1 VSEDGDLRLRRASA
15 EDAEFIASLATHA
28 EVEPF
33 MAVVSAKDAEAFRE
47 EIERAEREPE
57 HYGRYVI
64 ELDGERAGTM
74 AFEVNNRRS
83 RIAWVYGIMVH
94 PDFRG
99 RRLADRA
106 ARAFARHLFDDLGFH
121 RLELEVYG
129 FNERALRHADRVY
142 VREGVKRKAYWRDEE
157 WVDGVIFGLTQEDLE
172 KKGD

>member
-15 EDAEFIASLATHA
+15 EDAEFIALLATH
-28 EVEPF
+28 EDVEPF
-33 MAVVSAKDAEAFRE
+33 MAVVSAKDPEAFRE

-57 HYGRYVI
+57 HFGRFVI
-64 ELDGERAGTM
+64 ELEGDRAGTM
-74 AFEVNNRRS
+74 AFEVKNRRS
-83 RIAWVYGIMVH
+83 RIAGVYGIMVH

-106 ARAFARHLFDDLGFH
+106 ARAFARHLFDDLGYH

-129 FNERALRHADRVY
+129 FNDRALRHADRVY
-142 VREGVKRKAYWRDEE
+142 VREGVKRKAYWRNDE

-172 KKGD
+172 EKGD

>member
-1 VSEDGDLRLRRASA
+1 VSEDGDLLIRRALVEEA
-15 EDAEFIASLATHA
+15 DFIASLATHA
-28 EVEPF
+28 DVEPF
-33 MAVVSAKDAEAFRE
+33 MAVVSAKDPAAFRE

-64 ELDGERAGTM
+64 EVEGERAGTM
-74 AFEVNNRRS
+74 AFEVKNRRS

-99 RRLADRA
+99 RRVADRA

-129 FNERALRHADRVY
+129 FNARALAHAERVY
-142 VREGVKRKAYWRDEE
+142 VREGVKRKAYLRNDE

-172 KKGD
+172 EGGD

>member
-1 VSEDGDLRLRRASA
+1 VSEDGDLLIRRALVEEA
-15 EDAEFIASLATHA
+15 DFIASLATHA
-28 EVEPF
+28 DVEPF
-33 MAVVSAKDAEAFRE
+33 MAVVSAKDPAAFRE

-64 ELDGERAGTM
+64 EVEGERAGTM
-74 AFEVNNRRS
+74 AFEVKNRRS

-99 RRLADRA
+99 RRVADRA

-129 FNERALRHADRVY
+129 FNARALAHAERVY
-142 VREGVKRKAYWRDEE
+142 VREGVKRKAYRRNDE

-172 KKGD
+172 EGGD

>member
-1 VSEDGDLRLRRASA
+1 LVEEAD
-15 EDAEFIASLATHA
+15 FISSLATHA
-28 EVEPF
+28 DVEPF
-33 MAVVSAKDAEAFRE
+33 MAVVSAKDPEAFKE

-64 ELDGERAGTM
+64 EVRGERAGTM
-74 AFEVNNRRS
+74 AFEVKNRRS

-99 RRLADRA
+99 RRVADRA
-106 ARAFARHLFDDLGFH
+106 ARAFARHLFDDLGYH

-129 FNERALRHADRVY
+129 FNERALAHAERVY
-142 VREGVKRKAYWRDEE
+142 VREGVKRKAYWRNDE

-172 KKGD
+172 EGGD